1 MASKD
6 PYRDLARVETSFAR
20 SGRRSSHRREHF
32 TRRNVVRGVL
42 AGILASTVAALAVSG
57 EINGLATGAPEP
69 ERAEAPACPLPERFR
84 EDFADASS
92 ATGVDLP
99 LLVAV
104 AEAESELDPD
114 ALSSAGAQGLL
125 QVMPSTALEVS
136 VANNHQPRGNVLAGA
151 RYLRRMLDRFG
162 SEDVALAAYN
172 AGPAAVDRAGGVAPA
187 FAQPYVTQVT
197 ERRASLG
204 SCR

>member
-20 SGRRSSHRREHF
+20 SVRRSSHRRAHL
-32 TRRNVVRGVL
+32 TKRNLVRGAL
-42 AGILASTVAALAVSG
+42 AGILVSTVAALGVSG
-57 EINGLATGAPEP
+57 EINGLATGATEP
-69 ERAEAPACPLPERFR
+69 DVARAPACPLPERFR
-84 EDFADASS
+84 ADFADASA
-92 ATGVDLP
+92 ATGVELP

-104 AEAESELDPD
+104 AMEESELDPD

-125 QVMPSTALEVS
+125 QVMPATALEVS
-136 VANNHQPRGNVLAGA
+136 VPNNHQPRGNVLAGA

-162 SEDVALAAYN
+162 REDLALAGYN

-187 FAQPYVTQVT
+187 FTQAYVAQVIA
-197 ERRASLG
+197 RRESLG
-204 SCR
+204 PCR